1 MNALGTRAA
10 FQIFIRHQLEVMIEE
25 GKINFS
31 NEEVKKFSNAIEND
45 KFFYDSLG
53 NFLAEYIKGYRV
65 SDEI

>member
-1 MNALGTRAA
+1 
-10 FQIFIRHQLEVMIEE
+10 MIEE

-31 NEEVKKFSNAIEND
+31 KEEVKNFSNAIEND